1 MYIIAVKLSLND
13 SFKMRKLLNA
23 NGFIIYLLNSISGQ
37 LNLVQ
42 ESYDIEGSEML
53 LYDTNNSLSY
63 YCLYNETCLPTQKVF
78 KRLEED
84 ASVLEYN
91 IVKR

>member
-63 YCLYNETCLPTQKVF
+63 YCLYNETCLPAQKVF